1 VFSAGRRPASK
12 RDPAHAPTDTG
23 RYTGGSQAALVMTA
37 IARCAPPLSG
47 SAHRIRPF
55 RAGDVPAYAALIAA
69 LSPADRRMR
78 FHSAAAPSAPEQL
91 RAMTLGPHA
100 AAAVVVETAGEM
112 RGVAHAAFGDPASS
126 AEFGILVG
134 APFRR
139 RGFGGAMTD
148 ALLRMLAVR
157 GVSRVDAYTLWEN
170 AAAAALLRSR
180 GFSGGHQGGGT
191 VRWVVALQAASI
203 ITVPPPAVR
212 CVRA

>member
-1 VFSAGRRPASK
+1 
-12 RDPAHAPTDTG
+12 
-23 RYTGGSQAALVMTA
+23 MTA

-55 RAGDVPAYAALIAA
+55 LDGDVPAYAALIAA

-100 AAAVVVETAGEM
+100 AAAVLVEAYGGGDLY
-112 RGVAHAAFGDPASS
+112 GVAHAAFGDPASS
-126 AEFGILVG
+126 AEFGVVVG

-170 AAAAALLRSR
+170 APAAALLRSR
-180 GFSGGHQGGGT
+180 GFTGGHQGGGT
-191 VRWVVALQAASI
+191 VRWVLALQAASI

>member
-1 VFSAGRRPASK
+1 VILLTPRR
-12 RDPAHAPTDTG
+12 DTG
-23 RYTGGSQAALVMTA
+23 RYTVGSQAGSVMTA
-37 IARCAPPLSG
+37 LARCAPSLSG

-55 RAGDVPAYAALIAA
+55 LASDVAAYAALIAA

-91 RAMTLGPHA
+91 RAMTLGPHT
-100 AAAVVVETAGEM
+100 AAAVLVETAGGQV
-112 RGVAHAAFGDPASS
+112 RGVAHAAFGDPASC
-126 AEFGILVG
+126 AEFGVVVG

-148 ALLRMLAVR
+148 ALLRILAAR

-180 GFSGGHQGGGT
+180 GFSGDHQGGGT
-191 VRWVVALQAASI
+191 VRWVLALQAASI